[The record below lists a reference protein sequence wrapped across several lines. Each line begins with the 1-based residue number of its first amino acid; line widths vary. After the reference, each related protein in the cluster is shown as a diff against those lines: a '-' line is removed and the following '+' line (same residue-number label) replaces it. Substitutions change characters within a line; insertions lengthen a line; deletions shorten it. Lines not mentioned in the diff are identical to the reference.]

1 VKPKTWNYINGH
13 FSCSPLQVLDLH
25 VPWKETFG
33 GSWNYPCDLPEVAG
47 RSRLWGFR
55 MIQKFEDAMHGLL
68 IGALLLIECLCI
80 GPIGAQTPDSVGTT
94 ARAHESLE
102 IPVGTVL
109 PVRLNHG
116 FSSKSVRDGQE
127 ITGRIM
133 QDVPLPSHGKIPEG
147 ARVLG
152 TIVSVVKAGTASPS
166 RISFRF
172 DNLEIHHRRIPV
184 VTSLRAIAG
193 FMEVQFAQTPET
205 SLGFGT
211 PYAWATTRQIGGD
224 EVYGVG
230 GPVTDQLSN
239 HVGTAVFGGVLVH
252 VRSQPGS
259 NCRGPMDKEDR
270 LQALWVFSS
279 DACGVYGMMGV
290 TIAHAGRTEPVG
302 EIVLAAG
309 QGDVLVRGAS
319 AVLLRVAR

>member
-1 VKPKTWNYINGH
+1 MGI
-13 FSCSPLQVLDLH
+13 
-25 VPWKETFG
+25 
-33 GSWNYPCDLPEVAG
+33 
-47 RSRLWGFR
+47 RR
-55 MIQKFEDAMHGLL
+55 FEDAMHGVL
-68 IGALLLIECLCI
+68 IGLLLLIECLCI
-80 GPIGAQTPDSVGTT
+80 APIGAQTPASLGTT
-94 ARAHESLE
+94 ARANESLE

-116 FSSKSVRDGQE
+116 FSSKSVRNGQE
-127 ITGRIM
+127 IRARIM

-152 TIVSVVKAGTASPS
+152 TIVSVVKAGTASPG

-172 DNLEIHHRRIPV
+172 DGLEIHHRRIAV
-184 VTSLRAIAG
+184 VTNLRAIAG

-211 PYAWATTRQIGGD
+211 SYAWAPTRQIGGD

-259 NCRGPMDKEDR
+259 KCRGPMDAEDR

-279 DACGVYGMMGV
+279 DSCGVYGMTGV

-302 EIVLAAG
+302 EIVLAAE
-309 QGDVLVRGAS
+309 QGDILVRGAS
-319 AVLLRVAR
+319 AVLLRVVR

>member
-1 VKPKTWNYINGH
+1 M
-13 FSCSPLQVLDLH
+13 
-25 VPWKETFG
+25 
-33 GSWNYPCDLPEVAG
+33 
-47 RSRLWGFR
+47 R
-55 MIQKFEDAMHGLL
+55 IQKLEDAWRGLF
-68 IGALLLIECLCI
+68 IGAFLLKACLGIGLIN
-80 GPIGAQTPDSVGTT
+80 AQTPDVAGTAT
-94 ARAHESLE
+94 RARESLE

-116 FSSKSVRDGQE
+116 FSSKSVREGQE

-133 QDVPLPSHGKIPEG
+133 QDVPLPNHDKIPEG

-152 TIVSVVKAGTASPS
+152 AIVATRKAGRTGNG

-184 VTSLRAIAG
+184 ATSLRAIAG
-193 FMEVQFAQTPET
+193 FMEVQLAQTPET
-205 SLGFGT
+205 SPGFGT
-211 PYAWATTRQIGGD
+211 PFPWATTRQVGAD

-239 HVGTAVFGGVLVH
+239 DVGTGVFGGVLVH
-252 VRSQPGS
+252 VRAQPGS
-259 NCRGPMDKEDR
+259 QCRGPMNAEDR

-290 TIAHAGRTEPVG
+290 TIVHAGRDEPLG
-302 EIVLAAG
+302 EIVLEAER
-309 QGDVLVRGAS
+309 GDVLVQGAS
-319 AVLLRVAR
+319 GILLRVVR